1 MKIVI
6 IGAVAAGTSAATEA
20 RRHLKEAEIKI
31 FETDN
36 EISYIGAGMPYY
48 IGGMVAKRSTLVPR
62 DAVFF
67 KQKHNI
73 DIYTRHSVKAIN
85 PEQKNILVEN
95 LATGETFVEPYDKLV
110 LATGAVPFVPPMAGI
125 EKENVFALRS
135 AVDADRIKDY
145 MQSRKPKT
153 AVIVGTGFIGLEM
166 AEILAENGISITL
179 VELAPQIMPALDSD
193 MSDYIETHLREQKVE
208 VIKGDSVVS
217 VISENMIDE
226 VVLKSGRKCQ
236 ADMVIMAVGIRPN
249 VALAKNAG
257 IEVGPSGAIAVNDL
271 LETSVK
277 DIYACGDCAESYSIV
292 TGKPFYRPLGSTAN
306 KMGRVVGEQV
316 AGGRLK
322 FRGGLGTGI
331 FKVFELT
338 VAQTGLTEKE
348 ALKEGLQIQVIKD
361 VRLDKPDFY
370 NGKEMVIKT
379 IADKNT
385 GRLLG
390 AQIIGKAGVDKRI
403 DVLVTA
409 ITFGAQAEDLMHL
422 DLAYAPPFSTARDP
436 LMYTSILLDG
446 ALKK

>member
-193 MSDYIETHLREQKVE
+193 MSDYIEAHLREQKVE

-236 ADMVIMAVGIRPN
+236 ADMVIWLLV
-249 VALAKNAG
+249 
-257 IEVGPSGAIAVNDL
+257 SG
-271 LETSVK
+271 
-277 DIYACGDCAESYSIV
+277 
-292 TGKPFYRPLGSTAN
+292 
-306 KMGRVVGEQV
+306 
-316 AGGRLK
+316 
-322 FRGGLGTGI
+322 
-331 FKVFELT
+331 
-338 VAQTGLTEKE
+338 QTW
-348 ALKEGLQIQVIKD
+348 
-361 VRLDKPDFY
+361 
-370 NGKEMVIKT
+370 
-379 IADKNT
+379 
-385 GRLLG
+385 
-390 AQIIGKAGVDKRI
+390 
-403 DVLVTA
+403 
-409 ITFGAQAEDLMHL
+409 H
-422 DLAYAPPFSTARDP
+422 
-436 LMYTSILLDG
+436 
-446 ALKK
+446 